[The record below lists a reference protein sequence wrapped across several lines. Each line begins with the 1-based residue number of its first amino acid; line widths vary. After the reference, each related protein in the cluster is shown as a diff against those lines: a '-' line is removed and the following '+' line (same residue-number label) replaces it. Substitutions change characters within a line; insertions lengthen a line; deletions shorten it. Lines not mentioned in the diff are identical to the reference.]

1 MANTTV
7 MDLAASGVSDF
18 ADLMRG
24 NQSMVFSIAYHFQ
37 HDRPAAEEV
46 AQDAFLQLY
55 RKLPS
60 LESDAHVTA
69 WLRKV
74 TCHRCIDYARRRR
87 QNLALDDISEPAS
100 EPAPGD
106 PLLAHRLQRMV
117 ASLPPKARAVV
128 VLRYQEDLEPEEI
141 ARVLGWRLNTVK
153 SQLHRSLKMLRQKF
167 DRASGES
174 LS

>member
-7 MDLAASGVSDF
+7 MELAAPGPSEF
-18 ADLMRG
+18 ADLMRD
-24 NQSMVFSIAYHFQ
+24 NQSMVFSIAYHFL
-37 HDRPAAEEV
+37 HDRAAAEEV

-60 LESDAHVTA
+60 LESDAHAAA

-87 QNLALDDISEPAS
+87 QNLALDEIPEPAS

-106 PLLAHRLQRMV
+106 PVLAHRMQRMV
-117 ASLPPKARAVV
+117 ASLPPRDRAVV
-128 VLRYQEDLEPEEI
+128 VLRYQEDMEPEEI
-141 ARVLGWRLNTVK
+141 ARVVGWRLNTVK
-153 SQLHRSLKMLRQKF
+153 SRLHRSLRMLRQKF
-167 DRASGES
+167 DRAPGEG